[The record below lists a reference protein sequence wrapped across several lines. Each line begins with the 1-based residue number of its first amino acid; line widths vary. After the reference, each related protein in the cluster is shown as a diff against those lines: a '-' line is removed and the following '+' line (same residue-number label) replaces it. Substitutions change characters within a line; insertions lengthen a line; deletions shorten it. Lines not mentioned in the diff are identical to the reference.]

1 MAEIKPNVDTNRQNL
16 ADIIPLPVPFTIYIE
31 QTRVCNLK
39 CYYCIHST
47 RDDENG
53 EFKKLG
59 YEVKHMAS
67 EDYKKV
73 ISELARFPS
82 RSIKRIVFSGLG
94 EPLANPLLPD
104 FIKMAADSKIADRV
118 EVITNGLLLNNDLSQ
133 KMIEAGITNINISI
147 QGISPEQYEK
157 TCGKKLDFNKFLAA
171 LEYLYR
177 IKSRAQIYIKII
189 DAAFE
194 KETDKD
200 EFYKLFSP
208 FADRVYVEHIVQMQQ
223 QHDKIKNQVTPSK
236 NMYGEDCPVDR
247 KVCGQC
253 FYFLQVGCDL
263 DVFPCS
269 IPGLRKGFSIGNLN
283 KNSILEI
290 WNGKKRMSFL
300 KMMLKLEKEKMP
312 ECKTCVC
319 YNVITDESEYLDDKA
334 PELMNRLFGRNEHV

>member
-1 MAEIKPNVDTNRQNL
+1 MAEIKPNLDTNRQNL
-16 ADIIPLPVPFTIYIE
+16 AEIIPLKAPFTVYIE

-59 YEVKHMAS
+59 YEVKHMALD
-67 EDYKKV
+67 DYKKV
-73 ISELARFPS
+73 IKELAAFPS
-82 RSIKRIVFSGLG
+82 GSIKRIVFSGLG

-104 FIKMAADSKIADRV
+104 FVKIAADSEIAGRV
-118 EVITNGLLLNNDLSQ
+118 EIITNGLLLNNDLSQ
-133 KMIEAGITNINISI
+133 KLIKAGITNINISI
-147 QGISPEQYEK
+147 QGVNSDQYKK
-157 TCGKKLDFNKFLAA
+157 TCGKNIDYNRFLEA
-171 LEYLYR
+171 LKYLFEIR
-177 IKSRAQIYIKII
+177 EKTQIYIKII

-200 EFYKLFSP
+200 EFYRIFSP

-223 QHDKIKNQVTPSK
+223 QHDKIKDQVTPSK
-236 NMYGEDCPVDR
+236 NMYGEDCSVDR

-263 DVFPCS
+263 DLFPCS

-283 KNSILEI
+283 KDSILDI

-300 KMMLKLEKEKMP
+300 KMMLKLEKDKMP

-319 YNVITDESEYLDDKA
+319 YNVITDKSEYLDDKA
-334 PELMNRLFGRNEHV
+334 PALLNKLFGRKDHV